1 MMRDYLFN
9 LLPAIYRFHDERQ
22 GSQLKAYLRVL
33 DAQLEDLETDTLRIY
48 DNNFVETCEPWVLPY
63 LGQLVGLNPLDFAN
77 IELSQQ
83 RSRVGNA
90 LAFARRKGTHAALE
104 KVLSSATGWG
114 IRVVVNQRQI
124 NTTQS
129 VRAPMGD
136 SGRLVDLRGGEAS
149 WVGTSFEQSSRCVGI
164 RGLTHG
170 PNGSGQGGN
179 QPANVGIHIWRL
191 KSFYL
196 DSVRPC
202 AQPGGHFFR
211 ASPIDRDRRFYKL
224 PVPWRD
230 LNRLADIGTLPGP
243 LFSGPLESADEFFR
257 AELAMGTRFLNE
269 TIFRRTHYTVSLD
282 GRPIPLEHVRHFNLE
297 PWPNPADLPAL
308 TSNTYP
314 TPDGS
319 SKTFPIEVYVDVTHG
334 RLAFPHPVE
343 SHRVHL
349 SWAYGSVSE
358 LGGGPYHRAEGLLP
372 TSQVEAFVC
381 RNGEADPRRGLFNE
395 LADALSY
402 GLLDTGRPAFHTIRI
417 LDNDT
422 YQLPEQAYELWPNQQ
437 LAVEAANGHRPCL
450 RGQFHFHQRQG
461 GGLVSLDGLLL
472 HGSIRISGGDQGT
485 NFKLTLN
492 HMTLLPGTE
501 PTLEVLQ
508 NETTPALHLTCYH
521 SIVGALRLAH
531 DLARLDFQDSI
542 VDGTITSQ
550 SDTDAMG
557 FAIAAFQRC
566 TVLGSVQLRE
576 LALAT
581 NSLFLQPVLVRQ
593 RNVGQVRF
601 CYYPEGSLLPSAFE
615 CLSGEEQ
622 RPRFE
627 STSYDDEAYCQ
638 LSQAGPARLLDGAED
653 GGELGAYHLVG
664 QGRRLAALKQVLEEH
679 LPFGLIPDTRF
690 VS

>member
-1 MMRDYLFN
+1 MRDYLFN

-22 GSQLKAYLRVL
+22 GSQLRAYLRVL

-124 NTTQS
+124 NATQS

-136 SGRLVDLRGGEAS
+136 GGRLVDLRRGEAT

-164 RGLTHG
+164 RGLTQG
-170 PNGSGQGGN
+170 SNSSGQGGN

-196 DSVRPC
+196 SGVCPC

-211 ASPIDRDRRFYKL
+211 SSPIDRDRKFYKL

-230 LNRLADIGTLPGP
+230 PNRLADIGTLPGP
-243 LFSGPLESADEFFR
+243 LFSGPLASADESFR
-257 AELAMGTRFLNE
+257 AELAMGTHFLNE
-269 TIFRRTHYTVSLD
+269 TIYRRTHYTVYLD
-282 GRPIPLEHVRHFNLE
+282 GRPIPLEHVQHFNLE
-297 PWPNPADLPAL
+297 PWPKPTDLPAHTL
-308 TSNTYP
+308 NTYP

-319 SKTFPIEVYVDVTHG
+319 SKTFPIEVYVDVAHG
-334 RLAFPHPVE
+334 RLAFPQPVA
-343 SHRVHL
+343 SDRVRVD
-349 SWAYGSVSE
+349 WAYGAVSE
-358 LGGGPYHRAEGLLP
+358 LGGGPYHRASGLLP
-372 TSQVEAFVC
+372 TSQIEAFVC
-381 RNGEADPRRGLFNE
+381 RNGQADPRRGLFNE
-395 LADALSY
+395 LADALSF
-402 GLLDTGRPAFHTIRI
+402 GLEDTDRPRFQTIRI

-422 YQLPEQAYELWPNQQ
+422 YQLPDHVYELWPNQQ
-437 LAVEAANGHRPCL
+437 LIVEAANGHRPCL
-450 RGQFHFHQRQG
+450 RGQLHCHQRQG
-461 GGLVSLDGLLL
+461 GGLVSLNGLLL
-472 HGSIRISGGDQGT
+472 HGAIRISGGDQAT
-485 NFKLTLN
+485 NLKLALN
-492 HMTLLPGTE
+492 HMTLLPGDQ
-501 PTLEVLQ
+501 PSIEVVQ
-508 NETTPALHLTCYH
+508 SETTPALHLTCYR
-521 SIVGALRLAH
+521 SIVGTLHLAH

-542 VDGTITSQ
+542 IDGALTTQ
-550 SDTDAMG
+550 SDLNSMG

-566 TVLGSVQLRE
+566 TVLGPVQLRE
-576 LALAT
+576 LAMAA
-581 NSLFLQPVLVRQ
+581 NCLFLQPVLVRQ

-615 CLSGEEQ
+615 CLSGDEL

-638 LSQAGPARLLDGAED
+638 LSQAGPPRLLDGAED
-653 GGELGAYHLVG
+653 GGELGVYHHVG
-664 QGRRLAALKQVLEEH
+664 QGRRLAALQQVLEEH
-679 LPFGLIPDTRF
+679 LPFGLIPDIRF